1 MKIQNLSEYRFKG
14 RTILN
19 PIMARQAKPALY
31 GHKILWPL
39 SRQILPA
46 LPQDFA
52 ADLAA
57 RFCSLN
63 FGHKILW
70 LEFRP
75 QNFVARLAASG

>member
-19 PIMARQAKPALY
+19 PIMARQAKLALY
-31 GHKILWPL
+31 GHNILWPL

-57 RFCSLN
+57 DLAARFCSLN

-70 LEFRP
+70 P
-75 QNFVARLAASG
+75 D